1 MKFLSKWGWMG
12 SLMKNKITIH
22 SKENSCSHQWGPLSL
37 DKIEYYVYKCFPPTL
52 IYEIIDKYK
61 HIDLENLCSH
71 Q

>member
-37 DKIEYYVYKCFPPTL
+37 DKIEHYVYQCFSP
-52 IYEIIDKYK
+52 
-61 HIDLENLCSH
+61 HIDI
-71 Q
+71 